1 MEPSVLY
8 PILGT
13 FLLAVVAIA
22 GFVWKI
28 HKDSTSKVDELR
40 NHVAWVNKE
49 VGDLRTDLAGVT
61 KDVAWLVAFQKGKGS

>member
-1 MEPSVLY
+1 MEQSVLY

-22 GFVWKI
+22 GFMWKI
-28 HKDSTSKVDELR
+28 HKDSNSKVDELR

-49 VGDLRTDLAGVT
+49 VADLRTDLVGVKT
-61 KDVAWLVAFQKGKGS
+61 DVEWLVARSKERG